1 MKHKHSILKITWILF
16 IAMASGIGIAQ
27 TQTKK
32 AKETVRFTLPP
43 LPYSPSALAPVI
55 SETTLKL
62 HHGKHLQGY
71 INNLNTLIIGTPFE
85 NKDLETIV
93 KSANGA
99 IFNNAA
105 QTLNHIIYFNSF
117 TPNGSKLPNGAF
129 LKAIEQK
136 WGSFDAFKKAFSSAA
151 VSLFGAGW
159 VWLAKDKDGNLIILQ
174 ESNAGNPLSKGYTP
188 ILGFD
193 VWEHA
198 YYLDYQNRRPEHI
211 EKLWTIIDWDAV
223 SSRYD

>member
-1 MKHKHSILKITWILF
+1 MKHKHSILKITCILF
-16 IAMASGIGIAQ
+16 IAMISGIGIAQ
-27 TQTKK
+27 TQKT
-32 AKETVRFTLPP
+32 KETVRFTLPP
-43 LPYSPSALAPVI
+43 LPYSPDALAPVI
-55 SETTLKL
+55 SETTIKL

-129 LKAIEQK
+129 LKAIEQE
-136 WGSFDAFKKAFSSAA
+136 WGSFNAFKKAFSTAA
-151 VSLFGAGW
+151 KISV
-159 VWLAKDKDGNLIILQ
+159 
-174 ESNAGNPLSKGYTP
+174 P
-188 ILGFD
+188 
-193 VWEHA
+193 
-198 YYLDYQNRRPEHI
+198 
-211 EKLWTIIDWDAV
+211 
-223 SSRYD
+223 